1 MVKNIQNKNL
11 KKRLLEV
18 NYLKITE
25 REYKIKK
32 YLNGFFYKESNFD
45 KRDIIS
51 ALLAYYFMICFNK
64 LMNEWLFFEE
74 YKKTDII
81 CYKYLFTVQKKLLK
95 ENIVFHNNIEIDTTR
110 LLKIL
115 IMIYNILPEMLEE
128 VNETHYSDFKDGQ
141 KLYKT
146 IYNYI
151 KYYEINFH
159 SIIECSNVNA
169 KSFLRILSLAK
180 NVNKNLDN
188 KNIKKLL
195 NNYYLL

>member
-1 MVKNIQNKNL
+1 MIKNIQNKDL
-11 KKRLLEV
+11 KKRLLEI
-18 NYLKITE
+18 NCLKLNE

-32 YLNGFFYKESNFD
+32 YLNGFFCKESNFD

-51 ALLAYYFMICFNK
+51 ALLAYYFMISFNK
-64 LMNEWLFFEE
+64 IMEDDSFFCEF
-74 YKKTDII
+74 KKTDII

-95 ENIVFHNNIEIDTTR
+95 ENIVFHNNIEIDTNR
-110 LLKIL
+110 LLKVL
-115 IMIYNILPEMLEE
+115 IMIYNILPEIFEE
-128 VNETHYSDFKDGQ
+128 VNETCYIDFKDGQ
-141 KLYKT
+141 KIYKT

-151 KYYEINFH
+151 KHYEINFL

-180 NVNKNLDN
+180 DVNKNLDN

-195 NNYYLL
+195 KNYYLL